1 MTGAL
6 GFLEQSRLSDPHW
19 ALALSLVPMA
29 ALVLIASAWSRRRAL
44 RRFASPEVLRD
55 IARPAG
61 FIRVTLAA
69 MFVLSALSAIGVA
82 LMRPQW
88 DPSERTVTR
97 TGRDV
102 VFLIDVSRSMLAEDL
117 VPNRLERVKFWVGD
131 LISML
136 DGDRVGLVAFAG
148 SAVVKCP
155 LTLDYR
161 FFELALHE
169 LDTQSVTR
177 GGTLIGDA
185 IRKSL
190 NEVFDQT
197 EGRFRDIILITDG
210 EDHESYPVLAAE
222 EAKRRG
228 VRLIVLGVGD
238 DGVGSTIPI
247 TDRRG
252 RVQFLRYEGKEVR
265 SRLDRTSLERI
276 ARASDSGV
284 YLHVATKNI
293 DLERVYQ
300 DLIASAPGSAIEETT
315 VIEYQD
321 KHQLFIGLALVM
333 LVLEGLI
340 GAAPK
345 N

>member
-1 MTGAL
+1 MSGAL
-6 GFLEQSRLSDPHW
+6 DFLEQARLAEPAW
-19 ALALSLVPMA
+19 TLALAAVPVA
-29 ALVLIASAWSRRRAL
+29 GLVLVVSAWLRRRAL
-44 RRFASPEVLRD
+44 GRFVSRDVLRE

-61 FIRVTLAA
+61 LVRLGLAGVCA
-69 MFVLSALSAIGVA
+69 LGALSSLGVA

-97 TGRDV
+97 SGRDV

-117 VPNRLERVKFWVGD
+117 VPNRLERVKFWVRD
-131 LISML
+131 LVSTL
-136 DGDRVGLVAFAG
+136 QGDRVGLVAFAG
-148 SAVVKCP
+148 SAVVKSP

-161 FFELALHE
+161 FFDLALEE
-169 LDTQSVTR
+169 LSTQSVTR

-197 EGRFRDIILITDG
+197 EGRYRDIILITDG
-210 EDHESYPVLAAE
+210 EDHESEPILAAQ

-238 DGVGSTIPI
+238 DGAGSTIPVA
-247 TDRRG
+247 DQRG
-252 RVQFLRYEGKEVR
+252 RVQPLKFQGEVVR
-265 SRLDRTSLERI
+265 SRLDRASLERL
-276 ARASDSGV
+276 ARASDNGV
-284 YLHVATKNI
+284 YLHVGTKNI

-300 DLIASAPGSAIEETT
+300 DLIASAPGSAIEEET
-315 VIEYQD
+315 VVEYQD
-321 KHQLFIGLALVM
+321 KFQLFVAIALVL

-340 GAAPK
+340 NAPPK